1 MPEQLRVYKS
11 KKNIQDAHEAI
22 RPSYIE
28 ITPEIAKGS
37 LTPEQYKLYSLI
49 WKRFVAS
56 QMSSCELST
65 NSIDIMNGSYKF
77 KASGNTIKFDG
88 FMKIY
93 DYLTEADEEDVVLP
107 ELQEGE
113 ELKPASI
120 EEKQHLSQPPARYTE
135 ASFVNC
141 LKKRE

>member
-1 MPEQLRVYKS
+1 MCQNSLEYIKV

-49 WKRFVAS
+49 WKRFGKPNVF
-56 QMSSCELST
+56 MWINT

-77 KASGNTIKFDG
+77 KASGNTIKIWWFYED
-88 FMKIY
+88 Y

-107 ELQEGE
+107 GITR
-113 ELKPASI
+113 KGRIKTCS
-120 EEKQHLSQPPARYTE
+120 
-135 ASFVNC
+135 V
-141 LKKRE
+141 